1 MITTSQMRDLLSHAL
16 SELPSHAD
24 ELRDLDAAL
33 GDGDLGI
40 TVRAGSEAVVKAIGA
55 LPDEA
60 TLGDVLLAAGKAFS
74 TANPSTFAA
83 LVGGGLLAAAKTVQG
98 KDALGRDEALAIGRA
113 VASRITERGKSKIGD
128 KTVLDALA
136 PSLDVL
142 EASQAS
148 AAETLDAMIA
158 TASERVV
165 ETAKMQSQKG
175 RAAWVQERSIGHP
188 DPGATAYVRFLEAL
202 RKAVDQGAGVSAG
215 ASVPRP

>member
-1 MITTSQMRDLLSHAL
+1 MISTRQMRDLLSHAL

-60 TLGDVLLAAGKAFS
+60 TLGDLLLAAGKAFS

-98 KDALGRDEALAIGRA
+98 KDALGRDEALAVGRA

-142 EASQAS
+142 EASQGS
-148 AAETLDAMIA
+148 AADTLDAMIA

-202 RKAVDQGAGVSAG
+202 RKAVDQGASA
-215 ASVPRP
+215 

>member
-1 MITTSQMRDLLSHAL
+1 MRDLLSHAL

-40 TVRAGSEAVVKAIGA
+40 TVREGSEAVVKAIGA

-98 KDALGRDEALAIGRA
+98 KDALGREEALAIGRA

-128 KTVLDALA
+128 KTVLDALV

-142 EASQAS
+142 EASQGS

-158 TASERVV
+158 TASERVA

-202 RKAVDQGAGVSAG
+202 RRAVDRGAPA
-215 ASVPRP
+215 